1 MLKLIIK
8 LFKKLFMRQ
17 EVRLFVEGREV
28 EFATPPQILFTY
40 TQNELTNPAVVK
52 NSYTKTIKIEG
63 TPNNNDIFGHI
74 WDLSR
79 IQSYGEG
86 NYTQTLFNAAKKA
99 EFTLFYNGEI
109 YESGYLKLEKI
120 TKNGNH
126 VTMDAVLYGG
136 LGGFFYDLTYDNEGN
151 KLKLSDLQ
159 YLENGGDSE
168 FDMVISKETL
178 LEAWNGI
185 YDFGT
190 KWAAVNF
197 APAYEGDPDNF
208 DTDKCIVNFNNA
220 AIFSAITSGETTYTA
235 NNGYSL
241 GTLPEKMDMW
251 ATRDIRSYLVRP
263 VLSVKYLFDAFVRYA
278 ASKGYELV
286 LDSDFFNLDNP
297 YYVDAWVTLPR
308 LSEMKLTGSD
318 TSSRAEITLSVNN
331 TLTQNGWYNTTYRI
345 GTDLPLGTTS
355 IDLEM
360 DFNVSGA
367 TTITQD
373 LTTSA
378 WIGGKRNFS
387 GFAVQLIGFE
397 GETTTSNIVTASTAY
412 FLTSKVGDDYLK
424 MEETNW
430 RPQGAGGYKYDFG
443 NWVLT
448 GSGTWKWS
456 NRLAFHMELPKTV
469 GCFGLRIVAVANLET
484 VQTNTGGSAQS
495 YGTRRGK
502 AYTSSQLN
510 SSTKAN
516 TTTTKLDKNIIFNNG
531 SLYSYSQNESAGFS
545 GAHVGKKT
553 MLNVDQTPCDWL
565 LSYCKMFNL
574 YFLKDPNNKKIQL
587 LMRGNFYDTGTTVDV
602 NDLIDRGSD
611 IEITPIPYESMW
623 YNLSQ
628 EQAAGGFAQQY
639 ENTFGTKYGTQRIN
653 TGYEFDVEE
662 KKILDGNVFKS
673 AVEGTEKSRYYLAP
687 ERFAPSNQMPAYI
700 LQGFKYLLYNGEQTY
715 EVDMEQ
721 RAWQFKPLDKE
732 LYYDL
737 FPKPQ
742 FRDGD
747 RKAVD
752 GKNVLLFFAGFKDC
766 RNADGT
772 EIPYWLTDD
781 LGTMGTLNDQKPC
794 WIYTEDEYDAKN
806 KKIAIKVTQLP
817 QFQRNMI
824 GGSGNV
830 WLSWDFGAPRQLFI
844 DNAFWVNEAGIYYS
858 FWRNYLKDFY
868 STDTRVVKCKMLIEK
883 RPNPDMLRKFYWFDN
898 ARWRLNK
905 IDEWNVSSHDTTS
918 VEFVRVSD
926 LEAYTSVPVTTTTTI
941 TVHLSKNTASKDGDT
956 IEAYVHVSDGGG
968 WDVEGYSED
977 LIDLSAMHG
986 VGDTTVTITVHPN
999 DSGSERELFIYFM
1012 ADNSLAKVFITQ
1024 AGDSPSSAAVATNYS
1039 LSEVYSLEEAKT
1051 L

>member
-40 TQNELTNPAVVK
+40 TQNELTNPAVIR
-52 NSYTKTIKIEG
+52 NSYTKAIKIEG

-99 EFTLFYNGEI
+99 EFKLFYNGEI

-120 TKNGNH
+120 IKNGNH
-126 VTMDAVLYGG
+126 ITMDAVLYGG

-185 YDFGT
+185 YESGT

-278 ASKGYELV
+278 ASKGYELA

-367 TTITQD
+367 TAITQN

-397 GETTTSNIVTASTAY
+397 GETTTSNIVTASPAY

-424 MEETNW
+424 MEETSW

-443 NWVLT
+443 NWVHT
-448 GSGTWKWS
+448 GDGTWKWS

-469 GCFGLRIVAVANLET
+469 GCFGLKIVAVANLET

-516 TTTTKLDKNIIFNNG
+516 TTTTILDKNIIFNNG
-531 SLYSYSQNESAGFS
+531 SLYAYSQNESAGFS

-628 EQAAGGFAQQY
+628 EQVAGGFSQQY

-766 RNADGT
+766 KNADGT

-830 WLSWDFGAPRQLFI
+830 WLSWDFGAPRQSFI

-926 LEAYTSVPVTTTTTI
+926 LEAYTSVPVTKNVTI

-968 WDVEGYSED
+968 WDVEGYSEG
-977 LIDLSAMHG
+977 LLDLSAMHG
-986 VGDTTVTITVHPN
+986 VGDTTVTVTVHPN

-1024 AGDSPSSAAVATNYS
+1024 AGASPSSAAVATNYS
-1039 LSEVYSLEEAKT
+1039 LAEVYSLEDAKT